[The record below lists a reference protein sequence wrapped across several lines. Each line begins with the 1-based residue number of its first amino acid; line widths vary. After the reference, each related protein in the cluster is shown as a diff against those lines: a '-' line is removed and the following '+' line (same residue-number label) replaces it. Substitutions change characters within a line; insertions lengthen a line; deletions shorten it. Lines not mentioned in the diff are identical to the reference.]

1 MALDKEIRRVSAE
14 IRKEHP
20 SDWREI
26 LKSTDVYKK
35 RHNISDSENQ
45 NTETKK
51 TTKPIKNTSPNKNK
65 LKKDIEK
72 PDTYKKVVP
81 KKNVKT
87 KNKDNSKVYF
97 SIKELNDIENK
108 LKKNSDLINDFFS
121 EISNNGFLSFEKRED
136 VLVKY
141 SPIYKISLELNKLS
155 DSHKQKI
162 FSEFDNLE
170 RFLKVYEDLIN
181 YTNLS
186 DTPEDNEIRKIN
198 ENALDE
204 EINDNEDFFKEI
216 TDVNKKRAIVI
227 DEKNVRVNAGAGTG
241 KTFTIQNKVKY
252 LIERKGVSPDKILC
266 LSYTVKGAADLDDKV
281 NQNLDKDNEV
291 KADTF
296 HGFCRSVARDCKLR
310 KNTDRSIL
318 ETAILNYTKNMND
331 FTLNKLIEYFGYYIN
346 PPADEDYNTYEE
358 LLAYENGKDLQ
369 TLKTK
374 FYGSGVSTLTLQ
386 GEIVK
391 SIGELMIA
399 NYLFM
404 HEIEYKYE
412 VNYNSII
419 LDILE
424 NNFLYSGIY
433 SALNLE
439 SKELWVNNLIGELE
453 LWRSYRPDFYL
464 PKYDIYLEHFGIARN
479 NDDNW
484 LGEDYI
490 DQMNRK
496 REFHKSNNTKLLE
509 TYYYYLP

>member
-1 MALDKEIRRVSAE
+1 MKDKNSSNNKELSVRERMALDKEIRRVSAE

-170 RFLKVYEDLIN
+170 RF
-181 YTNLS
+181 
-186 DTPEDNEIRKIN
+186 
-198 ENALDE
+198 
-204 EINDNEDFFKEI
+204 FFEL
-216 TDVNKKRAIVI
+216 V
-227 DEKNVRVNAGAGTG
+227 
-241 KTFTIQNKVKY
+241 QQYCNKV
-252 LIERKGVSPDKILC
+252 
-266 LSYTVKGAADLDDKV
+266 
-281 NQNLDKDNEV
+281 
-291 KADTF
+291 
-296 HGFCRSVARDCKLR
+296 
-310 KNTDRSIL
+310 
-318 ETAILNYTKNMND
+318 
-331 FTLNKLIEYFGYYIN
+331 
-346 PPADEDYNTYEE
+346 
-358 LLAYENGKDLQ
+358 
-369 TLKTK
+369 
-374 FYGSGVSTLTLQ
+374 
-386 GEIVK
+386 
-391 SIGELMIA
+391 
-399 NYLFM
+399 
-404 HEIEYKYE
+404 
-412 VNYNSII
+412 
-419 LDILE
+419 
-424 NNFLYSGIY
+424 
-433 SALNLE
+433 
-439 SKELWVNNLIGELE
+439 
-453 LWRSYRPDFYL
+453 
-464 PKYDIYLEHFGIARN
+464 
-479 NDDNW
+479 
-484 LGEDYI
+484 
-490 DQMNRK
+490 
-496 REFHKSNNTKLLE
+496 
-509 TYYYYLP
+509 